1 MALILFYVILSNLTQ
16 MYNLG
21 PKVVGKLNELN
32 VDKTNMFLF
41 VIKHVLENYATVTL
55 KKKNFVR
62 SWCQIKMNDGR
73 CWYQPNRKHE
83 VGGRT

>member
-21 PKVVGKLNELN
+21 PKVVRKLNELN

-41 VIKHVLENYATVTL
+41 VIKHVLGNYATVTIYI
-55 KKKNFVR
+55 KKGTLCNL
-62 SWCQIKMNDGR
+62 
-73 CWYQPNRKHE
+73 
-83 VGGRT
+83 